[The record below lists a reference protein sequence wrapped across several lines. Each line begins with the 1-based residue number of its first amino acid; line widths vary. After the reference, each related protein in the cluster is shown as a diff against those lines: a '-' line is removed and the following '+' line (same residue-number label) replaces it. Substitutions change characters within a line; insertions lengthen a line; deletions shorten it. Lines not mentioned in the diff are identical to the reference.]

1 MHRWSGMLCLVSSS
15 SVTHRGEAANVSLSV
30 ILSYPQISVWI
41 SFSAVGLQ
49 MFWAYET
56 KCQTRFETTSIW
68 MVTSVVTETVTD
80 IRMRSRNW
88 TLMCVTTT
96 HLKTL
101 CELVCVLVKI
111 NVTWGVLTKT
121 PDVSQHRCGVH
132 NMIWHT
138 DDLFWH
144 KCTVYIDVNLYI
156 KRKLTRFLEV
166 SWFISWEN
174 EFTLL

>member
-1 MHRWSGMLCLVSSS
+1 MLCFVSSS
-15 SVTHRGEAANVSLSV
+15 CVTRRGEAANVSLSV
-30 ILSYPQISVWI
+30 LLSYPQISVWI

-49 MFWAYET
+49 MFWPYEQNA
-56 KCQTRFETTSIW
+56 KPGLKQPALEWSCLSSQRRYEHLN
-68 MVTSVVTETVTD
+68 VE
-80 IRMRSRNW
+80 RRSQKW

-121 PDVSQHRCGVH
+121 PDVSQHLCGVH
-132 NMIWHT
+132 NMIWHI

-144 KCTVYIDVNLYI
+144 KCTV
-156 KRKLTRFLEV
+156 
-166 SWFISWEN
+166 
-174 EFTLL
+174 